1 MQERFGIFNFKI
13 SFLYK
18 CIKSLE
24 AEVAAKF
31 GVKGVHIFWIYS
43 LYNQPRGLTASE
55 IAKTNSVNRSLVSR
69 EIQKLRKENI
79 VYFASDAADNRYNVR
94 ILLTEK
100 GKDVAHEIQRIGM
113 QVQQQTNHGIPDE
126 EILIFYSVLERMA
139 ENLGHVVNEKK
150 L

>member
-1 MQERFGIFNFKI
+1 MQERFGVFNFKI
-13 SFLYK
+13 SFLHK

-24 AEVAAKF
+24 TEVAAKF

-55 IAKTNSVNRSLVSR
+55 IAKTNYVNRSLVSR
-69 EIQKLRKENI
+69 EIQKLQKENI
-79 VYFASDAADNRYNVR
+79 VYFATDDTESRYNMR

-100 GKDVAHEIQRIGM
+100 GKEVAHEIRRIGM
-113 QVQQQTNHGIPDE
+113 QVQKQTNHDIPED
-126 EILIFYSVLERMA
+126 EILTFYSVLERMV
-139 ENLGHVVNEKK
+139 ENLDHVVNEKK